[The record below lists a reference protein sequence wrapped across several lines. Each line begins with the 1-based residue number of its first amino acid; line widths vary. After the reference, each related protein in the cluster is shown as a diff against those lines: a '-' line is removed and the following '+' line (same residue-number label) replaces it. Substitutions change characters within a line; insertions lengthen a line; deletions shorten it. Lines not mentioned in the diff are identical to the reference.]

1 MSARAQTVRLTP
13 AQHRTLGGFAKTYGL
28 SEYAMLAPVVDAGL
42 AALVHGAASRTHAR
56 QTFPHLAAGH
66 TNNAPVGRQVDRA
79 LFTAR
84 AQTVRLTPAQHRTL
98 GGFAKTYGLSEY
110 AMLARVVDAGLAALV
125 HGADSG
131 IDAREIVAELASV
144 NTSIVDVER
153 MLDRALFTACA
164 AYCYARSAALGAR
177 TNDET
182 ITAEINAAYDRQRR
196 LSQEKRR

>member
-1 MSARAQTVRLTP
+1 MS
-13 AQHRTLGGFAKTYGL
+13 
-28 SEYAMLAPVVDAGL
+28 
-42 AALVHGAASRTHAR
+42 
-56 QTFPHLAAGH
+56 
-66 TNNAPVGRQVDRA
+66 
-79 LFTAR
+79 AR

-153 MLDRALFTACA
+153 SEEHTSELQSLMRIS
-164 AYCYARSAALGAR
+164 YAVFCL
-177 TNDET
+177 
-182 ITAEINAAYDRQRR
+182 
-196 LSQEKRR
+196 KKKKK